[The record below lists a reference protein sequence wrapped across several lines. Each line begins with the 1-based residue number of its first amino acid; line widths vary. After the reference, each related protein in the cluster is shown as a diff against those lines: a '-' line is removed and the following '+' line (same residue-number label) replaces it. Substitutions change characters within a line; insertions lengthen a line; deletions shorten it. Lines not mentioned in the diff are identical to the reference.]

1 MSVTK
6 LSAGSSTKII
16 SKRDN
21 LKKDM
26 RARKRFARK
35 VINFLP
41 EGFWKERVSFYFDG
55 VGFTHKT
62 NPLGEARAAGAM
74 TWRKPSEGLTTT
86 TKGKKK
92 GNCGKKENF
101 FSGSCP

>member
-41 EGFWKERVSFYFDG
+41 EGFWKERVSFYFDA
-55 VGFTHKT
+55 
-62 NPLGEARAAGAM
+62 LG
-74 TWRKPSEGLTTT
+74 SH
-86 TKGKKK
+86 TKQIHLEKLVQLVQ
-92 GNCGKKENF
+92 
-101 FSGSCP
+101 